1 MQIYAH
7 IHMHMNMNMH
17 TQSRLLLNKHKAQVF
32 SLMVLTN
39 MYAPCIFE
47 AIYEKKKMLN
57 LN

>member
-47 AIYEKKKMLN
+47 AIYEKKKC
-57 LN
+57 